1 MIGIAGVSV
10 LVAAGIA
17 QAGDLVT
24 FIRMIAV
31 RGPAAE
37 ANPLVAHL
45 LATAGLPMLVA
56 MKVGL
61 IAFVVLTFAV
71 VVKRHRWIAAFVAT
85 LATVVG
91 VVGAMSNLLAI
102 G

>member
-1 MIGIAGVSV
+1 MSV
-10 LVAAGIA
+10 LVAAGVA

-24 FIRMIAV
+24 FIRMITL
-31 RGPAAE
+31 RGPGAE
-37 ANPLVAHL
+37 ANPIVAHL

-56 MKVGL
+56 VKIAL
-61 IAFVVLTFAV
+61 IAFVIFTFAI
-71 VVKRHRWIAAFVAT
+71 VVKRHRWVAAFVAT
-85 LATVVG
+85 LATIVG